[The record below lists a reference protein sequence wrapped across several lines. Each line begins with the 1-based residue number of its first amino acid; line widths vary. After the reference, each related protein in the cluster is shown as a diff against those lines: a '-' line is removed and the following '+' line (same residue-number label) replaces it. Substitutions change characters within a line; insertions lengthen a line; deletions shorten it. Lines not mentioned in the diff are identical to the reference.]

1 MTLSPSALGQNFS
14 KMFDITVE
22 DPNQKGEK
30 IFVWQNSWCVY
41 VFMALGRDADES
53 CRGLSTRV
61 IGVMV
66 MIHGDNKGLVLPPR
80 VSKIQVVIIS
90 VGITAKTSPEVRE
103 NLGKQVDELADGL
116 KKAGVR
122 VEVDDREG

>member
-1 MTLSPSALGQNFS
+1 
-14 KMFDITVE
+14 MFDITVE

-30 IFVWQNSWCVY
+30 ILVWQNSWY
-41 VFMALGRDADES
+41 VLLLLTEEQDTDGP

-103 NLGKQVDELADGL
+103 DLGKQIEQLEDSL
-116 KKAGVR
+116 KGAHVR
-122 VEVDDREG
+122 SEVDSREG

>member
-1 MTLSPSALGQNFS
+1 MAPFSSALGQNFS

-30 IFVWQNSWCVY
+30 ILVWQNSWY
-41 VFMALGRDADES
+41 VFLLLTEEQYTDEPY
-53 CRGLSTRV
+53 RGLSTRV

-103 NLGKQVDELADGL
+103 DLGKQIDQLTDSL
-116 KKAGVR
+116 KEAHVR
-122 VEVDDREG
+122 TEVDSREG